1 MRGGGKAMSPLD
13 FLISFFFIA
22 ISVIPVTSFVEAIW
36 SERGMRKALWG
47 ISFILSLFFGFI
59 LGMKVG
65 GARIAANAGS
75 VSSAL
80 MIPGII
86 YLLAVSRKR
95 RGWMERKRRRWILKQ
110 VILHY
115 VLIAGSIIFILP
127 FLWLLSTSLKPDE
140 QIFVFPPKWIPNP
153 VRFQNYWE
161 ALKFLPPSSF
171 YGLKYLLN
179 TLFLTTM
186 NVVGTLL
193 SCSLVA
199 YAFAR
204 LRWPGRDLIF
214 LIMLST
220 MMIPGAVTMVPVF
233 LIFKWLGWIDTLRPL
248 WVRSF
253 FAGAFGVFLLRQFF
267 MTIPTDL
274 EDAARI
280 DGCGY
285 FGIYWR
291 IMLPLIKP
299 AMAALAIMTFMGSWN
314 DFMGPLIYI
323 SSPDKM
329 NLAYGLQLFQSLHGG
344 EWSLLMAGST
354 MVILPVL
361 LIFFLAQRYFIQGI
375 TLTGIKG

>member
-1 MRGGGKAMSPLD
+1 MSPLD
-13 FLISFFFIA
+13 FIMAFAFLA
-22 ISVIPVTSFVEAIW
+22 ISAFPISAFVEAMMAEKGIW
-36 SERGMRKALWG
+36 KAGWCAFF
-47 ISFILSLFFGFI
+47 ISSLLLGSIL
-59 LGMKVG
+59 
-65 GARIAANAGS
+65 GARIGGNRLLGSIIS
-75 VSSAL
+75 VSSTFVV
-80 MIPGII
+80 PGAI
-86 YLLAVSRKR
+86 YLAISARRRK
-95 RGWMERKRRRWILKQ
+95 GWMERKRRRWIFKQ
-110 VILHY
+110 VVLHY
-115 VLIAGSIIFILP
+115 VLIAGSILFILP

-140 QIFVFPPKWIPNP
+140 QIFAFPPKWLPKPI
-153 VRFQNYWE
+153 RFQNYWD
-161 ALKFLPPSSF
+161 ALKFLPPSSL
-171 YGLKYLLN
+171 YGLRYLVN
-179 TLFLTTM
+179 TVFLTAM
-186 NVVGTLL
+186 NVIGTLL

-299 AMAALAIMTFMGSWN
+299 AMAALAIITFMGSWN

-354 MVILPVL
+354 MVIIPVL